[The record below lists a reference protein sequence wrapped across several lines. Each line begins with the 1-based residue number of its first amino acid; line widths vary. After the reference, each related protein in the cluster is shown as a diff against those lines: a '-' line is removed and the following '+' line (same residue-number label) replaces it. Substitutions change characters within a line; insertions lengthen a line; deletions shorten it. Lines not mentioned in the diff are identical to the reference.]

1 VSELPIDVQNPLT
14 DAEQGITK
22 KCIICEEWFK
32 ENPYHEPE
40 DYAHDYRTFCERRMK
55 ALMELI
61 RDKVA

>member
-1 VSELPIDVQNPLT
+1 MKEEKILLT
-14 DAEQGITK
+14 AIAEVFR
-22 KCIICEEWFK
+22 EEWFK

-40 DYAHDYRTFCERRMK
+40 DYAHDYRSFCERRMK

>member
-1 VSELPIDVQNPLT
+1 MKEEKILLT
-14 DAEQGITK
+14 AIAEVFR
-22 KCIICEEWFK
+22 EEWFK

-40 DYAHDYRTFCERRMK
+40 DYSHDYRSFCERRMK